1 MQKADHCAIFSRMAV
16 TKSIEIRTELPGPRS
31 QEILERKERV
41 IAAPLSLVHPIVT
54 AEGRGA
60 TLTDV
65 DGNTFI
71 DFTGGVGCLNVGH
84 SHPRVVEA
92 AQEQL
97 SRFSHTDF
105 TIVPYEAY
113 VELAERLIAVAP
125 ISGPAKAAFFNAGT
139 EAIENSIKFAR
150 SYTRRPA
157 VIAFEGA
164 FHGRTMLSMTMTSKA
179 HPYKAGL
186 GPFAPEVYRVPY
198 PHEYRG
204 IDVDSALK
212 ALRRAFVTQVAAESV
227 AAIVMEPVLGE
238 GGFVVAPTEF
248 VQGVREICD
257 EHGIVFVVDE
267 VQTGF
272 GRTGKMWGIEHHGVE
287 PDLMVVAK
295 SIAAGLPL
303 SGVIGKAEIMD
314 APPDSA
320 IGGTYVGNPVAQ
332 AAALA
337 VLDVFEDESLVEG
350 ASTVGDAIRS
360 RMLAWQ
366 ERWAEIGDVRG
377 LGAMLAIELVRDP
390 ATKEPAADLASAV
403 IEEAFRNGLLLI
415 KSGTDGNCIRV
426 LTPLVVTEGELD
438 EALGVWEDAL
448 ASVLRA

>member
-31 QEILERKERV
+31 KEILERKERV

-84 SHPRVVEA
+84 SHPRIVEA

-113 VELAERLIAVAP
+113 VELAERLIGIAP
-125 ISGPAKAAFFNAGT
+125 VRPPAKAAFFNAGT

-150 SYTRRPA
+150 SYTKRQA
-157 VIAFEGA
+157 VVVFEGA
-164 FHGRTMLSMTMTSKA
+164 FHGRTMLSMTMTSKS

-227 AAIVMEPVLGE
+227 AAIVMEPILGE

-272 GRTGKMWGIEHHGVE
+272 GRTGRMWGIEHHGVE
-287 PDLMVVAK
+287 PDLMAVAK

-303 SGVIGKAEIMD
+303 SGVIGNAEIMD

-337 VLDVFEDESLVEG
+337 VLDVFEDESLVERSS
-350 ASTVGDAIRS
+350 AVGETIRS

-426 LTPLVVTEGELD
+426 LTPLVVTDGELD

-448 ASVLRA
+448 AHVLSA

>member
-1 MQKADHCAIFSRMAV
+1 MQEADHCAIFSRMAV

-31 QEILERKERV
+31 KEIIERKERV

-65 DGNTFI
+65 DGNVFI

-84 SHPRVVEA
+84 SHPRIVEA
-92 AQEQL
+92 AQDQL

-105 TIVPYEAY
+105 TIVPYEVY

-125 ISGPAKAAFFNAGT
+125 FSGPAKAAFFNAGT

-150 SYTRRPA
+150 SYTKRPA
-157 VIAFEGA
+157 VIVFEGA
-164 FHGRTMLSMTMTSKA
+164 FHGRTLLSMTMTSKT

-212 ALRRAFVTQVAAESV
+212 SLRRALVTQVAAESV
-227 AAIVMEPVLGE
+227 AAIVMEPILGE

-248 VQGVREICD
+248 VQGVRELCD

-272 GRTGKMWGIEHHGVE
+272 GRTGKLWGIEHHGVE
-287 PDLMVVAK
+287 PDLMAVAK

-337 VLDVFEDESLVEG
+337 VLDVFEDEGLVER
-350 ASTVGDAIRS
+350 ASTVGDTIRS

-366 ERWAEIGDVRG
+366 ERWPEIGDVRG
-377 LGAMLAIELVRDP
+377 LGAMLAIELVKDP
-390 ATKEPAADLASAV
+390 ATKEPAADVASAV

-426 LTPLVVTEGELD
+426 LTPLVVTDSELD

>member
-1 MQKADHCAIFSRMAV
+1 V
-16 TKSIEIRTELPGPRS
+16 
-31 QEILERKERV
+31 
-41 IAAPLSLVHPIVT
+41 
-54 AEGRGA
+54 
-60 TLTDV
+60 
-65 DGNTFI
+65 FI

-84 SHPRVVEA
+84 SHPRIVEA
-92 AQEQL
+92 AQDQL
-97 SRFSHTDF
+97 ARFAHTDF
-105 TIVPYEAY
+105 TIVPYEVY

-125 ISGPAKAAFFNAGT
+125 FTGPAKAAFFNAGT

-150 SYTRRPA
+150 SYTKRPA
-157 VIAFEGA
+157 VIVFEGA
-164 FHGRTMLSMTMTSKA
+164 FHGRTLLSMTMTSKT

-227 AAIVMEPVLGE
+227 AAIVMEPILGE
-238 GGFVVAPTEF
+238 GGFVVAPSEF
-248 VQGVREICD
+248 VQGVRELCD
-257 EHGIVFVVDE
+257 ERGIVFVVDE

-272 GRTGKMWGIEHHGVE
+272 GRTGKLWGIEHHGVE
-287 PDLMVVAK
+287 PDLMAVAK

-337 VLDVFEDESLVEG
+337 VLDVFEDEGLVER

-366 ERWAEIGDVRG
+366 ERWPEIGDVRG
-377 LGAMLAIELVRDP
+377 LGAMLAIELVKDP

-426 LTPLVVTEGELD
+426 LTPLVVTDSELD

>member
-1 MQKADHCAIFSRMAV
+1 MAV

-31 QEILERKERV
+31 KEIIERKERV

-84 SHPRVVEA
+84 SHPRIVEA

-105 TIVPYEAY
+105 TIIPYEVY
-113 VELAERLIAVAP
+113 VELAERLIALAP

-150 SYTRRPA
+150 SYTKRTG

-164 FHGRTMLSMTMTSKA
+164 FHGRTLLSMTMTSKT

-204 IDVDSALK
+204 IDVESALK
-212 ALRRAFVTQVAAESV
+212 ALRRAFVTQVAAENV
-227 AAIVMEPVLGE
+227 AAIVMEPILGE

-337 VLDVFEDESLVEG
+337 VLDVFEDESLVER
-350 ASTVGDAIRS
+350 ASSVGDTIRT

-366 ERWAEIGDVRG
+366 ERWNEIGDVRG

-403 IEEAFRNGLLLI
+403 VEEAFRNGLLLI
-415 KSGTDGNCIRV
+415 KSGTDANCIRV
-426 LTPLVVTEGELD
+426 LTPLVVSDGELD

-448 ASVLRA
+448 EHVLSA

>member
-16 TKSIEIRTELPGPRS
+16 TKSIEIRTDLPGPRS
-31 QEILERKERV
+31 REIIERKERV
-41 IAAPLSLVHPIVT
+41 IAAPLSPVHPIVT

-84 SHPRVVEA
+84 SHPRIVEA

-105 TIVPYEAY
+105 TIVPYEVY
-113 VELAERLIAVAP
+113 VELAERLIAISP
-125 ISGPAKAAFFNAGT
+125 ITGPAKAAFFNAGT

-150 SYTRRPA
+150 SYTKRPA

-164 FHGRTMLSMTMTSKA
+164 FHGRTMLSMTMTSKT

-204 IDVDSALK
+204 IDVESALK

-238 GGFVVAPTEF
+238 GGFVVAPTDF

-287 PDLMVVAK
+287 PDLMAVAK

-314 APPDSA
+314 SPPDSA

-337 VLDVFEDESLVEG
+337 VLEVCEEESLVDR
-350 ASTVGDAIRS
+350 ASAVGDTIQS

-377 LGAMLAIELVRDP
+377 MGAMLAIELVRDP

-426 LTPLVVTEGELD
+426 LTPLVVTDAELD

-448 ASVLRA
+448 ATVLSA

>member
-1 MQKADHCAIFSRMAV
+1 MAV

-31 QEILERKERV
+31 REIIGRKERV

-65 DGNTFI
+65 DGNTFV

-84 SHPRVVEA
+84 SHPRIVEA

-105 TIVPYEAY
+105 TIAPYEVY
-113 VELAERLIAVAP
+113 VELAERLIAVSP
-125 ISGPAKAAFFNAGT
+125 ISGPAKAAFFSAGT

-150 SYTRRPA
+150 SYTKRPA

-164 FHGRTMLSMTMTSKA
+164 FHGRTLLSMTMTSKT

-204 IDVDSALK
+204 IDVESALK
-212 ALRRAFVTQVAAESV
+212 ALRRAFITQVAAESV
-227 AAIVMEPVLGE
+227 AAIVMEPILGE

-257 EHGIVFVVDE
+257 EHGIVFVIDE

-272 GRTGKMWGIEHHGVE
+272 GRTGKLWGIEHHAVE

-303 SGVIGKAEIMD
+303 SGVVGKAEIMD

-337 VLDVFEDESLVEG
+337 VLDVFEDESLVER
-350 ASTVGDAIRS
+350 ASAVGDTIRS

-403 IEEAFRNGLLLI
+403 IEEAFRQGLLMI

-426 LTPLVVTEGELD
+426 LTPLVITDSELD
-438 EALGVWEDAL
+438 EALAVWEQAL
-448 ASVLRA
+448 EDVLVS